1 MTELK
6 VFRPR
11 LASDQVSSFDFNRAS
26 IALISDGKRNFVK
39 RTVLASV
46 PLSSEWHDPASLRV
60 ADWGAVK
67 GADQADAGNTATL
80 NTSIAA

>member
-11 LASDQVSSFDFNRAS
+11 LASAQTSSFDFNRAS
-26 IALISDGKRNFVK
+26 ITLISNGKLSYVK
-39 RTVLASV
+39 RPVLASV
-46 PLSSEWHDPASLRV
+46 PLSSEWHDPASVRV

-67 GADQADAGNTATL
+67 GADQADAANSATL
-80 NTSIAA
+80 NPSVAA